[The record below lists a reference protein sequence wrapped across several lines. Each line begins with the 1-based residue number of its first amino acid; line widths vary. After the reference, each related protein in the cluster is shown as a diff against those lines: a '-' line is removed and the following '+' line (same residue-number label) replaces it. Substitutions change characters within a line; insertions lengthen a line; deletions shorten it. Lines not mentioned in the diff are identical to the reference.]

1 MAARTT
7 ATQCAMESTAAKP
20 MEPVAKKTPE
30 TADVF
35 EQIDRIYRSIARRA
49 YEIFSND
56 GNGLGRDLENWFKA
70 ESDLL
75 HPVHVEMT
83 EEDRA
88 VNVNA
93 EVPGFEAKDL
103 EIKLEPNRVTIS
115 GKRETKGEHNTGR
128 AVYHEHCAN
137 QMLRVID
144 LPAVVD
150 ASKAEANLKN
160 GIVEVRMPKGKATNT
175 TRIRVKAI

>member
-1 MAARTT
+1 MSARTT
-7 ATQCAMESTAAKP
+7 ATQSAMESTAAKP
-20 MEPVAKKTPE
+20 MEPVAKKTAE

-49 YEIFSND
+49 FEIFLSN
-56 GNGLGRDLENWFKA
+56 GNGFGRDVENWFKA
-70 ESDLL
+70 ESQLL

-83 EEDRA
+83 EEERA

-115 GKRETKGEHNTGR
+115 GKRETKEEHKMGR
-128 AVYHEHCAN
+128 TIYHEHCAN
-137 QMLRVID
+137 EILRVVD

-160 GIVEVRMPKGKATNT
+160 GILKVRMPKGRAAKM
-175 TRIRVKAI
+175 TRVQVKAS